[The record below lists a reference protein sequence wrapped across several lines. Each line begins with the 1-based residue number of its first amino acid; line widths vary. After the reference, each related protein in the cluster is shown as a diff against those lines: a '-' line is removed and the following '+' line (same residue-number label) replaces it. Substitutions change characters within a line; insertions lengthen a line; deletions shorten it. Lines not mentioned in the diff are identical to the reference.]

1 MSEATIYPQPRIY
14 ADCAEAYGQSS
25 RRGAAIEWIVVHY
38 TGVANIGARQIAR
51 NMAKQGA
58 RTSVHYVVDR
68 TGCYKV
74 APESVATWH
83 VGDGRPNALYIGR
96 THAERWHRT
105 IDPSGNFRGNR
116 NSIGIELCV
125 RKDDPRSKSVGDPGW
140 YFEPETL
147 ERAAQL
153 IADICL
159 RLRIPVSHVA
169 RHYDCTGKPCP
180 RPFVTMT
187 QDGTDHSRDELWQEF
202 TRKIARL
209 IRQAGRDS
217 HANA

>member
-1 MSEATIYPQPRIY
+1 MSETTNPQPRIY
-14 ADCAEAYGQSS
+14 TDCAEAYGQSS
-25 RRGAAIEWIVVHY
+25 RRGAAIGWIVVHY
-38 TGVANIGARQIAR
+38 TGVANVCARQIVR
-51 NMAKQGA
+51 SMAKQGA
-58 RTSVHYVVDR
+58 RTSVHYVVDP
-68 TGCYKV
+68 TGCYRV

-83 VGDGRPNALYIGR
+83 VGDGRPSALYIGHM
-96 THAERWHRT
+96 HAERWHNT

-125 RKDDPRSKSVGDPGW
+125 RKTDPRSKNVGDLDW
-140 YFEPETL
+140 YFEPKTL
-147 ERAAQL
+147 EHAARL

-180 RPFVTMT
+180 RPLVTMT
-187 QDGTDHSRDELWQEF
+187 QDGFDRSRDEAWREF
-202 TRKIARL
+202 TQKIARL
-209 IRQAGRDS
+209 IRLAGGGS